1 MTIIKQMIKRK
12 IEIQLLESIRPG
24 KVLVLSGARRV
35 GKTIL
40 LKKISE
46 QLKSDFLFVNGED
59 FAVQE
64 ALKRRTIQNY
74 RNFLGNRKI
83 LIIDEAQKIEDI
95 GSILKLMIDS
105 IEDLKIIISGSSSF
119 DISNLTGEPLTG
131 RKINFTLFP
140 ISESEIIESETELQ
154 RKDNLIERL
163 IYGNYPEII
172 SINDRNEKKEYLT
185 EIINSY
191 LLKDILIYDKIK
203 NSSKIF
209 NLLRLIAF
217 QVGNEVSYQEL
228 GSQLSM
234 SKNTIERY
242 LDLLSK
248 VYVLHKVE
256 GFSKNLR
263 KEVTKQPKWY
273 FIDNGIRNAIIA
285 NFASLEFRNDIG
297 QLWENYIISERIKFQ
312 NYKRIRVNN
321 FFWRTYDQQEIDWV
335 EEKEGKLFAFELK
348 WNAKSSKVPK
358 AWQKSYS
365 NSEFMLVNQENY
377 LEFVL

>member
-1 MTIIKQMIKRK
+1 MTIIVHMIKRK
-12 IEIQLLESIRPG
+12 IENQLLESIKPG

-46 QLKSDFLFVNGED
+46 QLKSEILFINGED

-64 ALKRRTIQNY
+64 SLRRRTIQNY
-74 RNFLGNRKI
+74 KNFLGNNKI
-83 LIIDEAQKIEDI
+83 LIIDEAQKIEEI

-105 IEDLKIIISGSSSF
+105 IEDLKIIISGSSAF
-119 DISNLTGEPLTG
+119 DISNLAGEPLTG

-140 ISESEIIESETELQ
+140 ISESEIMESETDLQ

-172 SINDRNEKKEYLT
+172 NIKDRNEKKDYLT

-234 SKNTIERY
+234 S
-242 LDLLSK
+242 
-248 VYVLHKVE
+248 
-256 GFSKNLR
+256 
-263 KEVTKQPKWY
+263 
-273 FIDNGIRNAIIA
+273 
-285 NFASLEFRNDIG
+285 
-297 QLWENYIISERIKFQ
+297 
-312 NYKRIRVNN
+312 
-321 FFWRTYDQQEIDWV
+321 
-335 EEKEGKLFAFELK
+335 
-348 WNAKSSKVPK
+348 
-358 AWQKSYS
+358 
-365 NSEFMLVNQENY
+365 
-377 LEFVL
+377 

>member
-1 MTIIKQMIKRK
+1 MIKRK
-12 IEIQLLESIRPG
+12 IEIQLLESIKPG

-119 DISNLTGEPLTG
+119 DILNLTGEPLTG

-358 AWQKSYS
+358 AWQKNYS